1 MEIPII
7 LTTQRITNKITKE
20 KDMRRSISFFSVRIQ
35 VIKWKMRKAGGMK
48 IYEISGTGKLSDDLS
63 SKRVDHHNADEIRKE
78 ADAVISRNH
87 IRYVIFDF
95 DRTDF
100 MDSSGIG
107 IIMGRY
113 KTVSLI
119 GGEVWAVHTNER
131 IRKILT
137 FSGATKIMQIYEG
150 ED

>member
-1 MEIPII
+1 MRYQVQENC
-7 LTTQRITNKITKE
+7 LT
-20 KDMRRSISFFSVRIQ
+20 
-35 VIKWKMRKAGGMK
+35 
-48 IYEISGTGKLSDDLS
+48 IYLPRE
-63 SKRVDHHNADEIRKE
+63 VDHHNADEIRKE

-119 GGEVWAVHTNER
+119 GGEVWAVHTNETGR
-131 IRKILT
+131 FLHFQEQQRLCRFMRGKRD
-137 FSGATKIMQIYEG
+137 GG
-150 ED
+150 E

>member
-1 MEIPII
+1 
-7 LTTQRITNKITKE
+7 
-20 KDMRRSISFFSVRIQ
+20 
-35 VIKWKMRKAGGMK
+35 MRKAGGMK
-48 IYEISGTGKLSDDLS
+48 IYEISGRGKLSDD
-63 SKRVDHHNADEIRKE
+63 NADEIRKE

-137 FSGATKIMQIYEG
+137 FSGAAKIMQIYEG
-150 ED
+150 EK

>member
-1 MEIPII
+1 MRYQVQENC
-7 LTTQRITNKITKE
+7 LT
-20 KDMRRSISFFSVRIQ
+20 
-35 VIKWKMRKAGGMK
+35 
-48 IYEISGTGKLSDDLS
+48 IYLPRE
-63 SKRVDHHNADEIRKE
+63 VDHHNADEIRKE

-119 GGEVWAVHTNER
+119 GGGTYER
-131 IRKILT
+131 KNP
-137 FSGATKIMQIYEG
+137 
-150 ED
+150 EDSYIFRSSKDYADL

>member
-1 MEIPII
+1 MRYQVQENC
-7 LTTQRITNKITKE
+7 LT
-20 KDMRRSISFFSVRIQ
+20 
-35 VIKWKMRKAGGMK
+35 
-48 IYEISGTGKLSDDLS
+48 IYLPRE
-63 SKRVDHHNADEIRKE
+63 VDHHNADEIRKE

-119 GGEVWAVHTNER
+119 GGEVWAVHTNEE
-131 IRKILT
+131 
-137 FSGATKIMQIYEG
+137 SGRFLHFQEQQRLCRFMRGKSDGG
-150 ED
+150 E

>member
-7 LTTQRITNKITKE
+7 LTIQRITNKITKE

-48 IYEISGTGKLSDDLS
+48 IYEIQENCLTIYLP
-63 SKRVDHHNADEIRKE
+63 REVDHHNADEIRKE

>member
-1 MEIPII
+1 MRYQVQENC
-7 LTTQRITNKITKE
+7 LT
-20 KDMRRSISFFSVRIQ
+20 
-35 VIKWKMRKAGGMK
+35 
-48 IYEISGTGKLSDDLS
+48 IYLPRE
-63 SKRVDHHNADEIRKE
+63 VDHHNADEIRKE

-100 MDSSGIG
+100 MDSSGIGLILGRVRQIHG

>member
-1 MEIPII
+1 MKYQVQENC
-7 LTTQRITNKITKE
+7 LT
-20 KDMRRSISFFSVRIQ
+20 
-35 VIKWKMRKAGGMK
+35 
-48 IYEISGTGKLSDDLS
+48 IYLPRE
-63 SKRVDHHNADEIRKE
+63 VDHHNADEIRKE

-119 GGEVWAVHTNER
+119 GWRRVIHR
-131 IRKILT
+131 IMRWRSALT
-137 FSGATKIMQIYEG
+137 ADQKMRDLPEYR
-150 ED
+150 